1 VKPPRIWVR
10 KRWRLTNP
18 ANEPNEN
25 TFRKKDRISGPV
37 LFRAVVWIVK
47 KFRLGRL
54 GRRTLFLIVAAA
66 AMALIAATLLPY
78 RQYRDQGTSIQQAKQ
93 ELLELEQRRSDLES
107 RLERA
112 GDKKVIEREARKQMS
127 LVRPGDELFRVVVPS
142 DVIDL
147 PKAWYLPGVEYL
159 VTGQLK

>member
-1 VKPPRIWVR
+1 
-10 KRWRLTNP
+10 
-18 ANEPNEN
+18 
-25 TFRKKDRISGPV
+25 
-37 LFRAVVWIVK
+37 
-47 KFRLGRL
+47 
-54 GRRTLFLIVAAA
+54 
-66 AMALIAATLLPY
+66 MALIAATLLPY